1 MSYLQQIDNKDFV
14 KELVRRHNKGTINLN
29 LIGCCQILYL
39 VFFVRENLQKDK
51 DLPHGD
57 CCFTMNSVFI
67 TSLLTCLK
75 KENKL
80 CPNCLEWLGKI
91 EQEKTKKE
99 PNQVEENKL

>member
-1 MSYLQQIDNKDFV
+1 MSYLQQIENQEFV

-29 LIGCCQILYL
+29 LIGCCQLLYL
-39 VFFVRENLQKDK
+39 ALFVREHLQKDK

-80 CPNCLEWLGKI
+80 CPNCLEWLGKVDNQRK
-91 EQEKTKKE
+91 QE
-99 PNQVEENKL
+99 N